1 MKKSVFL
8 TAGIL
13 GKKMRREC
21 LRGWKQFASIIAM
34 GGIAMTLFVGLLSN
48 AQSLSSRVEE
58 FYSKG
63 DLPSLWVLTKEY
75 EPGLEEGLK
84 SYGAIDEEDEADS
97 RFQLTGKVNSSTCYG
112 AIVSSMPT
120 LSHPVEILKEE
131 KSEDGGFFYIDSGIS
146 SSSGVN
152 ADKEMDVGKIASVSF
167 QIGGYVDGF
176 SSAIESLYKGFP
188 SYFVSKEMKDELAG
202 GNFSCKAKITG
213 VMTFPENIQSARYY
227 SSTYLMSKN
236 VFVSSFHEGLL
247 SYFTEEGREA
257 VESYLGLDLN
267 EAPSPSSFPQDNELL
282 IKLKDPSTQAKKEE
296 KIKAYF
302 EDHESFG
309 KNNLSQVLDRSLNP
323 WSSAMETEVLE
334 ATQLTF
340 VFPFV
345 FFFVALLVILTT
357 LSQIILKERTQIGT
371 MKAIGVSKGQ
381 IYFHYFSLTFLLVSI
396 GTLIGFIAGPLII
409 PSIMGMKY
417 GILYTLPVRKLFV
430 FPVWQALTAYLVFAL
445 SSILVTLLVIHKE
458 VSLSPVESMRNEPIS
473 FKRKKREGKGKKT
486 PGKLSIA
493 MAMRNIKVDKLKSS
507 MVVAGVFGCTALLL
521 CGFGIEDTLDKG
533 ISNDLN
539 LFYSSS
545 LTITYS
551 SPRKGQSD
559 LKSYCEDIEDID
571 QYGSFLTSAQYNGK
585 SLSTTL
591 RLFNDEHPYF
601 KAELPEKGSVA
612 ISYKLTEELGV
623 KQGDS
628 LQFSYSGEI
637 LEAKVG
643 AVYKAFAVNGVFG
656 YFSDPMFSKVSETS
670 YSGGWVQLK
679 SGVSAEKAKETLLS
693 KANYLSSVR
702 TQQDTVDQINTVM
715 NGIRIMTNAVKVF
728 AILLALVVLYN
739 LALLNFRQR
748 NRDIAT
754 LKVLGFSKFEI
765 ALSLIIETMSLTC
778 LGIFLGFFAG
788 YPFMYAVL
796 FVNRVP
802 LVQFMYTV
810 APLSYLYAFLLT
822 FLSSF
827 LVNLYL
833 SLLTGKV
840 KMVESLKSV
849 E

>member
-84 SYGAIDEEDEADS
+84 SYGALDEEDEADS

-559 LKSYCEDIEDID
+559 LRSYCEDIEDID

-601 KAELPEKGSVA
+601 KAGLPEKGSVA

-656 YFSDPMFSKVSETS
+656 YFSDPMFSKVAETS